1 MPSQVGVKLAGPIA
15 LLFPGQGV
23 QKPGMGRNLYDRY
36 PAAQRVFERAEEI
49 LQMPIRRLCFEGPLE
64 ELNRTDVIQ
73 PCVMTVSW
81 AAYEVWRESYGFENV
96 SVTAGHSLGE
106 IASLAAA
113 GSIPWETALLL
124 VKERGRIMAQAA
136 GEQAGGMIA
145 IVGLEETEIER
156 IRVEASARGRLWI
169 ANRNADVQFVLSGEV
184 AAVQEAEKLALA
196 AGARRALILTIPL
209 AAHTPL
215 MEAAAAAFR
224 KAVDK
229 LPLKAP
235 SIPILANA
243 SGEALRTVAALQEEL
258 RLQMLRQVDW
268 ARTMVSMRTM
278 KVRTV
283 VELGP
288 GRVLASLAA
297 KHIPGVDT
305 WNAEELFIDF
315 PDTAP
320 A

>member
-1 MPSQVGVKLAGPIA
+1 MIDLSGPIA

-23 QKPGMGRNLYDRY
+23 QKPGMGKNLYDRY
-36 PAAQRVFERAEEI
+36 PAARRAFERAEEV
-49 LQMPIRRLCFEGPLE
+49 LRMPVRRLCFEGPVE

-73 PCVMTVSW
+73 PCVMTVCW
-81 AAYEVWRESYGFENV
+81 AAYEVWRESYGLENV

-124 VKERGRIMAQAA
+124 VKERGRVMAGAA
-136 GEQAGGMIA
+136 GQHVGMIA
-145 IVGLEETEIER
+145 IVGLDEAKIEQ
-156 IRVEASARGRLWI
+156 IRGEASQRGRLWI
-169 ANRNADVQFVLSGEV
+169 ANRNADVQFVLSGEMP
-184 AAVQEAEKLALA
+184 AVQEAERLALA

-215 MEAAAAAFR
+215 MEAAATAFR
-224 KAVDK
+224 NAVDR
-229 LPLKAP
+229 LQLSAP
-235 SIPILANA
+235 SIPVLANA
-243 SGEALRTVAALQEEL
+243 SGEALRTVAALREEL

-268 ARTMVSMRTM
+268 ARTMVAMRAM

-315 PDTAP
+315 AGP
-320 A
+320 ATT

>member
-1 MPSQVGVKLAGPIA
+1 M
-15 LLFPGQGV
+15 
-23 QKPGMGRNLYDRY
+23 
-36 PAAQRVFERAEEI
+36 AE
-49 LQMPIRRLCFEGPLE
+49 
-64 ELNRTDVIQ
+64 
-73 PCVMTVSW
+73 
-81 AAYEVWRESYGFENV
+81 
-96 SVTAGHSLGE
+96 
-106 IASLAAA
+106 
-113 GSIPWETALLL
+113 
-124 VKERGRIMAQAA
+124 AA
-136 GEQAGGMIA
+136 GEHVGMIA
-145 IVGLEETEIER
+145 IVGLDETEVER
-156 IRVEASARGRLWI
+156 IRLQAAERGRLWI
-169 ANRNADVQFVLSGEV
+169 ANRNADVQLVLSGEMP
-184 AAVQEAEKLALA
+184 AVQETERLAIA

-224 KAVDK
+224 KAVDL

-243 SGEALRTVAALQEEL
+243 SGEALRTVTALQEEL

-268 ARTMVSMRTM
+268 ARTMVSMRAM

-305 WNAEELFIDF
+305 WNAEELFVDYAG
-315 PDTAP
+315 PTTA
-320 A
+320 

>member
-1 MPSQVGVKLAGPIA
+1 MINLAGPIA

-23 QKPGMGRNLYDRY
+23 QKPGMGRNLYERY
-36 PAAQRVFERAEEI
+36 PAARAVFERAEEV
-49 LQMPIRRLCFEGPLE
+49 LQMPVRKLCFEGPLE

-73 PCVMTVSW
+73 PCVMTVCW
-81 AAYEVWRESYGFENV
+81 AAYEVWRESYGLEHV

-113 GSIPWETALLL
+113 GAIPWETALLL
-124 VKERGRIMAQAA
+124 TKERGRIMAESA
-136 GEQAGGMIA
+136 GEHVGMIA
-145 IVGLEETEIER
+145 IVGLEEDRIEEIRE
-156 IRVEASARGRLWI
+156 EASKLGRLWI
-169 ANRNADVQFVLSGEV
+169 ANRNADVQFVLSGEI
-184 AAVQEAEKLALA
+184 AAVQEVEKLATA

-215 MEAAAAAFR
+215 MEAAATAFR
-224 KAVDK
+224 KVVDK

-268 ARTMVSMRTM
+268 ARTMVSMRAM

-305 WNAEELFIDF
+305 WNAEELFIDYAG
-315 PDTAP
+315 PTTA
-320 A
+320 